1 MCHNAVMLLL
11 AKILI
16 SSAGM
21 LKMSCNAHSATIRP
35 RTDADGRGRTSSSLS
50 ASLSSLPFISLW
62 PQIMF
67 TKLSGQRGDNDG
79 GDDNQDEGHDPKT
92 SPKMWF
98 IPHEKRGKTP
108 FIEESGHSAALPVLH
123 QILAAVTISSYGR
136 FTQLVVIG
144 PGVGACEKFDP
155 IGGIMN

>member
-1 MCHNAVMLLL
+1 MLLL

-50 ASLSSLPFISLW
+50 ASLSSLPFISLR

-79 GDDNQDEGHDPKT
+79 GDDNQDDGHDPKT

-108 FIEESGHSAALPVLH
+108 LSRNRA
-123 QILAAVTISSYGR
+123 
-136 FTQLVVIG
+136 TQLH
-144 PGVGACEKFDP
+144 CQFCTKFWP
-155 IGGIMN
+155 PLQYHLMVALLNSS